1 MITIYTG
8 NNGSGKSRELSIL
21 ARRAV
26 KNRQHVIAIST
37 SLTDRFPSRCSQGS
51 YCYMGRK
58 LNGNVYVKAV
68 KHAFISAA
76 KEADLFYYSLSN
88 ILEYAGFDPFIGF
101 DMSSFNMNVEDYKYY
116 YADENDKYYDE
127 EFMSLLYLIRHHIQ
141 DQGHMLWANA
151 HTRYGEGLSGEIISK
166 ILLNEK
172 KLRGFGFITKLDIV
186 LSKNENSFK
195 LQNASTGELSLIA
208 TTLFI
213 AANIKKSGTAI
224 FIDEPEN
231 SLHPSW
237 QQQYIKNILNVFPHS
252 NIDLFIATHSPLLIS
267 GSIDE
272 QNVSVLRSNGIY
284 FSPVDPEI
292 KNVEKAYIKQ
302 FGIVTPEN
310 NALSQICIDLINDVE
325 RGVVSYEVAVSILQ
339 EYELGAYDN
348 KQKNFLE
355 KISEILAVAAGMQ
368 NGKNKFY

>member
-8 NNGSGKSRELSIL
+8 NNGSGKSRELSVL
-21 ARRAV
+21 VRGAV
-26 KNRQHVIAIST
+26 KNKQHVIAIST
-37 SLTDRFPSRCSQGS
+37 SLTDRFPSRYSQGS

-58 LNGNVYVKAV
+58 LNGNIYVKAV
-68 KHAFISAA
+68 KQAFISAA
-76 KEADLFYYSLSN
+76 KEADLFSYTLSN

-116 YADENDKYYDE
+116 YADEKDKHYDE

-141 DQGHMLWANA
+141 DQGHMLWVNA
-151 HTRYGEGLSGEIISK
+151 HTRYGDGLSGEIISK

-172 KLRGFGFITKLDIV
+172 KLRGFGFITKLDIL

-272 QNVSVLRSNGIY
+272 HNVSVLRSNGIY
-284 FSPVDPEI
+284 FSPVESEI
-292 KNVEKAYIKQ
+292 KNVEKAYMEQ

-310 NALSQICIDLINDVE
+310 NALSQICIDLINGVE
-325 RGVVSYEVAVSILQ
+325 SRSIQLTEAVDTLSKYKKYSYDSKQQEFIDKAIQLLHMAEGLQ
-339 EYELGAYDN
+339 HD
-348 KQKNFLE
+348 
-355 KISEILAVAAGMQ
+355 
-368 NGKNKFY
+368 

>member
-8 NNGSGKSRELSIL
+8 NNGSGKSRELSVL
-21 ARRAV
+21 ARGAV

-37 SLTDRFPSRCSQGS
+37 SLTDRFPSRYSQGS

-58 LNGNVYVKAV
+58 LNGNIYVKAV
-68 KHAFISAA
+68 KQAFISAA
-76 KEADLFYYSLSN
+76 KEADLFSYTLSN

-116 YADENDKYYDE
+116 YADEKDNYYDE
-127 EFMSLLYLIRHHIQ
+127 EFMSLLYLIRHHLQ

-151 HTRYGEGLSGEIISK
+151 NTRYGEGLSGEIISK

-172 KLRGFGFITKLDIV
+172 KLRSFGFITKLDIL
-186 LSKNENSFK
+186 LSKKDSSFK

-213 AANIKKSGTAI
+213 AANIKKSGTTI

-231 SLHPSW
+231 SLHPTW
-237 QQQYIKNILNVFPHS
+237 QQQHIKNLLNIFPHS
-252 NIDLFIATHSPLLIS
+252 NIDLFIATHSPLIIS
-267 GSIDE
+267 GSIGE
-272 QNVSVLRSNGIY
+272 VGVTVLRSNGQGFI
-284 FSPVDPEI
+284 PVEAEI
-292 KNVEKAYIKQ
+292 NNVEKAYMEQ

-310 NALSQICIDLINDVE
+310 NALSQTCIDLINDVE
-325 RGVVSYEVAVSILQ
+325 RGSVSYTAAVSILR
-339 EYELGAYDN
+339 EYKLGAYDS
-348 KQKNFLE
+348 KQKSFLE
-355 KISEILAVAAGMQ
+355 KVSEILAVAAGI
-368 NGKNKFY
+368 